1 MPIFDS
7 IITSSIPHLPKW
19 FAKPFSKPYVAG
31 ETVEKAL
38 LEIKN
43 LNSQGFSATLDI
55 LGEHTE
61 DIELARDITRQ
72 YCNLY
77 EEIDKNNLDST
88 ISVKPTHIGLSIS
101 KTEAVSNMLSI
112 LNRAKEFGNFLRI
125 DMENSK
131 VTDQTFDI
139 YLECKKIYNR
149 VGVVIQAY
157 LYRSANDIENF
168 ADNQFNSRICK
179 GIYKESKAIAYQ
191 NREDIR
197 NNFLLL
203 AKSMAEKGS
212 FCGYATHD
220 QILID
225 RILEWIKSESIS
237 PHLFEFQALFGVPMN
252 GRLEQLVERGYK
264 VRIYVPFGPDWFDY
278 SIRRLKE
285 NPDIAGY
292 VLSNL
297 FKK

>member
-31 ETVEKAL
+31 ETVEEAL
-38 LEIKN
+38 SEIKH
-43 LNSQGFSATLDI
+43 LNSKGFSTTIDI

-61 DIELARDITRQ
+61 NICLARDITRQ
-72 YCNLY
+72 YCDLY
-77 EEIDKNNLDST
+77 EQIENNALDST

-101 KTEAVSNMLSI
+101 KTEAISNMLSV
-112 LNRAKEFGNFLRI
+112 LKRAKEFGNFLRI

-139 YLECKKIYNR
+139 YLECKKMYDK

-157 LYRSANDIENF
+157 LYRSESDIEALAN
-168 ADNQFNSRICK
+168 NQFNARICK
-179 GIYKESKAIAYQ
+179 GIYKETKTLAYQ
-191 NREDIR
+191 DREDIR
-197 NNFLLL
+197 KNFLLL
-203 AKSMAEKGS
+203 AKSMADKGS

-225 RILEWIKSESIS
+225 RILEWVKSENIS
-237 PHLFEFQALFGVPMN
+237 PHLFEFQTLFGVPMN
-252 GRLEQLVERGYK
+252 GRLQHLVEKGFK
-264 VRIYVPFGPDWFDY
+264 VRVYVPFGPDWFDY
-278 SIRRLKE
+278 SVRRLKE

-292 VLSNL
+292 VISNL

>member
-1 MPIFDS
+1 MAIFDS
-7 IITSSIPHLPKW
+7 IITNSIPRLPKW
-19 FAKPFSKPYVAG
+19 FAKPFSRPYVAG
-31 ETVEKAL
+31 ETVEEAL
-38 LEIKN
+38 SEIRH
-43 LNSQGFSATLDI
+43 LNSKGFSTTIDI

-61 DIELARDITRQ
+61 DTDLARGITHQ

-77 EEIDKNNLDST
+77 EQIEDNGLDST
-88 ISVKPTHIGLSIS
+88 ISVKPTHVGLSIS

-112 LNRAKEFGNFLRI
+112 LQKAKEFGNFLRI
-125 DMENSK
+125 DMEDSN

-139 YLECKKIYNR
+139 YMDCKKIYDR

-157 LYRSANDIENF
+157 LYRSENDIEVLAN
-168 ADNQFNSRICK
+168 DQFNSRICK
-179 GIYKESKAIAYQ
+179 GIYKESKTIAYQ
-191 NREDIR
+191 DREDIR

-203 AKSMAEKGS
+203 AKSMARKTS

-220 QILID
+220 QVLID
-225 RILEWIKSESIS
+225 RILDWVESEKIA
-237 PHLFEFQALFGVPMN
+237 PHLFEFQSLFGVPMN
-252 GRLEQLVERGYK
+252 GRLEQLVEKGFG

-278 SIRRLKE
+278 SVRRLKE

-292 VLSNL
+292 VISNL

>member
-1 MPIFDS
+1 MTFFDY
-7 IITSSIPHLPKW
+7 IITNSIPHLPKW

-31 ETVEKAL
+31 ETVEEAL
-38 LEIKN
+38 SEIRH
-43 LNSQGFSATLDI
+43 LNSKGFSATIDI

-61 DIELARDITRQ
+61 DTDLARDITHQ

-77 EEIDKNNLDST
+77 EQIENNGLDST
-88 ISVKPTHIGLSIS
+88 ISVKPTHVGLSIS

-112 LNRAKEFGNFLRI
+112 LKKAKEFGNFLRI
-125 DMENSK
+125 DMEDSN
-131 VTDQTFDI
+131 VTDQTFEI
-139 YLECKKIYNR
+139 YMECKKMYDR

-157 LYRSANDIENF
+157 LYRSENDIDTLAND
-168 ADNQFNSRICK
+168 QFNSRICK
-179 GIYKESKAIAYQ
+179 GIYKESKTIAYQ
-191 NREDIR
+191 DREDIR

-203 AKSMAEKGS
+203 AKSMAKKAS

-220 QILID
+220 QTLID
-225 RILEWIKSESIS
+225 RLLDWVESEKIA
-237 PHLFEFQALFGVPMN
+237 PHLFEFQSLFGVPMN
-252 GRLEQLVERGYK
+252 GRLEQLVEKGFR

-278 SIRRLKE
+278 SLRRLKE

-292 VLSNL
+292 VISNL

>member
-1 MPIFDS
+1 MSIFDS
-7 IITSSIPHLPKW
+7 IITNSIPHLPKW

-139 YLECKKIYNR
+139 YLECKKIYDR

-179 GIYKESKAIAYQ
+179 GIYKESKTIAYQ

-203 AKSMAEKGS
+203 AKSMAEEGS

>member
-1 MPIFDS
+1 MSLINKSIATIMPY
-7 IITSSIPHLPKW
+7 LPKW

-31 ETVEKAL
+31 ETVEEAL
-38 LEIKN
+38 SKIRH
-43 LNSQGFSATLDI
+43 LNSKGFSATIDI

-61 DIELARDITRQ
+61 DTDLARDITHQ

-77 EEIDKNNLDST
+77 EQIENNGLDST
-88 ISVKPTHIGLSIS
+88 ISVKPTHVGLSIS

-112 LNRAKEFGNFLRI
+112 LKKAKEFGNFLRI
-125 DMENSK
+125 DMEDSN
-131 VTDQTFDI
+131 VTDQTFEI
-139 YLECKKIYNR
+139 YMECKKMYDR

-157 LYRSANDIENF
+157 LYRSENDIDTLAND
-168 ADNQFNSRICK
+168 QFNSRICK
-179 GIYKESKAIAYQ
+179 GIYKESKTIAYQ
-191 NREDIR
+191 DREDIR

-203 AKSMAEKGS
+203 AKSMAKKAS

-220 QILID
+220 QTLID
-225 RILEWIKSESIS
+225 RLLDWVESEKIA
-237 PHLFEFQALFGVPMN
+237 PHLSEFQSLFGVPMN
-252 GRLEQLVERGYK
+252 GRLEQLVEKGFR

-278 SIRRLKE
+278 SLRRLKE

-292 VLSNL
+292 VISNL

>member
-1 MPIFDS
+1 MTIFDS
-7 IITSSIPHLPKW
+7 IITNSIPHLPKW

-31 ETVEKAL
+31 ETVEEAL
-38 LEIKN
+38 SEIRH
-43 LNSQGFSATLDI
+43 LNSKGFSATIDI

-61 DIELARDITRQ
+61 DTDLARDITHQ

-77 EEIDKNNLDST
+77 EQIEDNGLDST
-88 ISVKPTHIGLSIS
+88 ISVKPTHVGLSIS

-112 LNRAKEFGNFLRI
+112 LKKAKEFGNFLRI
-125 DMENSK
+125 DMEDSN

-139 YLECKKIYNR
+139 YMECKKMYDR

-157 LYRSANDIENF
+157 LYRSENDIDTLGN
-168 ADNQFNSRICK
+168 DQFNSRICK
-179 GIYKESKAIAYQ
+179 GIYKESKTIAYQ
-191 NREDIR
+191 DREDIR

-203 AKSMAEKGS
+203 AKSMARKAS

-220 QILID
+220 QTLID
-225 RILEWIKSESIS
+225 RLLDLVESEKIA
-237 PHLFEFQALFGVPMN
+237 PHLFEFQSLFGVPMN
-252 GRLEQLVERGYK
+252 GRLEQLVEKGFR

-278 SIRRLKE
+278 SLRRLKE

-292 VLSNL
+292 VISNL

>member
-179 GIYKESKAIAYQ
+179 GIYKESKTIAYQ

>member
-1 MPIFDS
+1 MTIFDS
-7 IITSSIPHLPKW
+7 IITSSIPRLPKW

-31 ETVEKAL
+31 ETIEEAL
-38 LEIKN
+38 SVIRH
-43 LNSQGFSATLDI
+43 LNSKGFSATIDI

-61 DIELARDITRQ
+61 DAGLARGLAYQ

-77 EEIDKNNLDST
+77 EQIENNGLDST
-88 ISVKPTHIGLSIS
+88 ISVKPTHVGLSIS

-112 LNRAKEFGNFLRI
+112 LQKAKEFGNFLRI
-125 DMENSK
+125 DMEDSN

-139 YLECKKIYNR
+139 YKECKKIYDR

-157 LYRSANDIENF
+157 LYRSENDIEVF
-168 ADNQFNSRICK
+168 ANDQFNSRICK
-179 GIYKESKAIAYQ
+179 GIYKESKNIAYQ

-203 AKSMAEKGS
+203 AKSMARKAS

-220 QILID
+220 QALID
-225 RILEWIKSESIS
+225 RILEWVESEKIA
-237 PHLFEFQALFGVPMN
+237 PHLFEFQSLFGVPMN
-252 GRLEQLVERGYK
+252 GRLEQLVEKGFG

-278 SIRRLKE
+278 SVRRLKE

-292 VLSNL
+292 VISNL

>member
-1 MPIFDS
+1 MSIFDS
-7 IITSSIPHLPKW
+7 IITNSIPHLPKW

-179 GIYKESKAIAYQ
+179 GIYKESKTIAYQ

>member
-139 YLECKKIYNR
+139 YLECKKIYDR

-157 LYRSANDIENF
+157 LYRSSNDIENF
-168 ADNQFNSRICK
+168 ADTQFNSRICK
-179 GIYKESKAIAYQ
+179 GIYKESKTIAYQ

>member
-31 ETVEKAL
+31 ETVEEAL
-38 LEIKN
+38 SEIKH
-43 LNSQGFSATLDI
+43 LNSKGFSATIDI

-61 DIELARDITRQ
+61 NIDLARDITRQ
-72 YCNLY
+72 YCDLY
-77 EEIDKNNLDST
+77 EQIENNALDST

-101 KTEAVSNMLSI
+101 KTEAISNMLSV
-112 LNRAKEFGNFLRI
+112 LKKAKEFGNFLRI

-139 YLECKKIYNR
+139 YLECKKIYDK

-157 LYRSANDIENF
+157 LYRSESDIEAF
-168 ADNQFNSRICK
+168 ANNQFNSRICK
-179 GIYKESKAIAYQ
+179 GIYKETKNIAYQ
-191 NREDIR
+191 DREDIR
-197 NNFLLL
+197 KNFLLL
-203 AKSMAEKGS
+203 AKSMAGKGS

-225 RILEWIKSESIS
+225 RILEWVKSENIS
-237 PHLFEFQALFGVPMN
+237 PHLFEFQTLFGVPMN
-252 GRLEQLVERGYK
+252 GRLEQLVEKGFK

-278 SIRRLKE
+278 SVRRLKE

-292 VLSNL
+292 VISNL

>member
-1 MPIFDS
+1 MTIFDS
-7 IITSSIPHLPKW
+7 IITSSIPRLPKW

-31 ETVEKAL
+31 ETIEEAL
-38 LEIKN
+38 SVIRH
-43 LNSQGFSATLDI
+43 LNSKGFSATIDI

-61 DIELARDITRQ
+61 DTDLARDITHQ

-77 EEIDKNNLDST
+77 EQIENNGLDST
-88 ISVKPTHIGLSIS
+88 ISVKPTHVGLSIS
-101 KTEAVSNMLSI
+101 KTEAISNMLSV
-112 LNRAKEFGNFLRI
+112 LKRAKEFGNFLRI

-139 YLECKKIYNR
+139 YLECKKMYDK

-157 LYRSANDIENF
+157 LYRSESDIEAQAN
-168 ADNQFNSRICK
+168 NQFNARICK
-179 GIYKESKAIAYQ
+179 GIYKETKTLAYQ
-191 NREDIR
+191 DREDIR
-197 NNFLLL
+197 KNFLLF

-220 QILID
+220 QALID
-225 RILEWIKSESIS
+225 RILEWVESEKIA
-237 PHLFEFQALFGVPMN
+237 PHLFEFQSLFGVPMN
-252 GRLEQLVERGYK
+252 GRLEQLVEKGFG

-278 SIRRLKE
+278 SVRRLKE

-292 VLSNL
+292 VISNL